1 MVQSTQTT
9 EATERALEVAQAFS
23 RAMVAGDADAL
34 EELLAPGFAYIHMS
48 ARVEPREEIIPSVRG
63 GRKNRRMDFED
74 LSVQSY
80 PGAAL
85 VRGLNHMTTGG
96 DPPLEFDSRF
106 TAVLVDLDGAWK
118 LATYHSTRVP
128 EA

>member
-1 MVQSTQTT
+1 MVQSAQTA
-9 EATERALEVAQAFS
+9 EATERAIEVTQAFS

-34 EELLAPGFAYIHMS
+34 EELLAYIHMS
-48 ARVEPREEIIPSVRG
+48 ARVEPREGIIPSVRD

-74 LSVQSY
+74 LSSASY
-80 PGAAL
+80 PGAVL

-96 DPPLEFDSRF
+96 DPGMEFDARF
-106 TAVLVDLDGAWK
+106 TAAVVDVGGAWK